1 MNADEKKIIKH
12 FELHARS
19 PDRVPQIYMKE
30 QLAMLVEINKGVDAV
45 RKEIVQLRADVKQ
58 TVRNRTD
65 DGK

>member
-1 MNADEKKIIKH
+1 MNTEEKKIIKS

-19 PDRVPQIYMKE
+19 PDKVPFIMARE
-30 QLAMLVEINKGVDAV
+30 QLAVLQEINKGIDAV

-58 TVRNRTD
+58 EARKHID

>member
-1 MNADEKKIIKH
+1 MNEVEKRIIKS

-30 QLAMLVEINKGVDAV
+30 QLKVLVSIQKTMDEV

-58 TVRNRTD
+58 EAMKRID

>member
-1 MNADEKKIIKH
+1 MNADEKKIIKA

-30 QLAMLVEINKGVDAV
+30 QLAVLQEINKGIDAV
-45 RKEIVQLRADVKQ
+45 RKELVQLRADIKQ
-58 TVRNRTD
+58 EARSRID

>member
-1 MNADEKKIIKH
+1 MNEEEKKIIKA

-30 QLAMLVEINKGVDAV
+30 QLKVLEKMQKTMDEV
-45 RKEIVQLRADVKQ
+45 RKELVQLRADVKQ
-58 TVRNRTD
+58 EAMKRID

>member
-1 MNADEKKIIKH
+1 MNADEKKIIKS

-30 QLAMLVEINKGVDAV
+30 QLAMLVEINKGVDAM

-58 TVRNRTD
+58 EARKHID

>member
-1 MNADEKKIIKH
+1 MNADEKKIIKA

-30 QLAMLVEINKGVDAV
+30 QLAVLVEINKGIDAV

-58 TVRNRTD
+58 EARKHID